1 MAGIFETNS
10 YNDGLGLTLEQKEN
24 KAEKWLSSGA
34 PLTTKQQKKL
44 DKWGLSPVST
54 TPIIRPAPATGVPTI
69 NLPNGG
75 QAAPPL
81 QAPTGAGESESG
93 GSFDLGGMFSSLP
106 SWAIYVGIGLGAYLL
121 LKKR

>member
-10 YNDGLGLTLEQKEN
+10 YNDGLGLTQAQKEK
-24 KAEKWLSSGA
+24 KADKWLSTGA

-44 DKWGLSPVST
+44 DKWGLAPVNTSPIVRSAPST
-54 TPIIRPAPATGVPTI
+54 GPAI
-69 NLPNGG
+69 NLPGGG

-81 QAPTGAGESESG
+81 EAPPDSG
-93 GSFDLGGMFSSLP
+93 GGFMDMFSNLP
-106 SWAIYVGIGLGAYLL
+106 SWAIYGGIALVAFMV